1 MLMLRNRASRTR
13 WTSLA
18 LAGGLLASCTNAAAP
33 PAAPEPQ
40 VSGARHAVVA
50 GAGYTTFDVTAG
62 GCNDSPNGVNCNN
75 YTSKDKVYMSGGPSA
90 GGLSAGSYYFA
101 VLAPGHQ
108 NDGFV
113 DGAVGNLSDA
123 VAPAGATTGDSGGGD
138 DISNRTFT
146 VTVGPAPDR
155 VRTITYTGTHATG
168 VSPGGRFIVGLG
180 PYDDTDN
187 PGGVYILALCA
198 VGATHPAD
206 CKYDAF
212 RIPTGDGGDPY
223 ATVSGAKY
231 YDANTNGRRDPGEVG
246 IANWDVFY
254 TDHVSDIIPTDAN
267 GDFSVQMTQDSYCFV
282 ESLGGS
288 PWIQTG
294 NLVDQTTVS
303 GGATAAL
310 RADKSYAISVIGGS
324 SIAGLNFGNICV
336 GAGGGLTLGYWSNKN
351 GQARIGADD
360 LAALVALHLRGASGG
375 DFDPASTTQ
384 LRTWLLSATATNM
397 AYMLSAQLAAM
408 KLNVLNGAVN
418 GGGLVYAPG
427 SISANVN
434 GFATVDAL
442 MAEADVELQD
452 HALTLAGSPYRAY
465 QEALKSALDNANNN
479 RSFVQPGPASCPT
492 PTLTAQLCTP

>member
-1 MLMLRNRASRTR
+1 MLMLRNPSPRTR
-13 WTSLA
+13 WSSLA
-18 LAGGLLASCTNAAAP
+18 LAGGLLASCTNAGAP
-33 PAAPEPQ
+33 TGAPAAPVAGTHQ
-40 VSGARHAVVA
+40 AVVSGA
-50 GAGYTTFDVTAG
+50 GFTTFDVTAG
-62 GCNDSPNGVNCNN
+62 GCNDGPNGVNCNN
-75 YTSKDKVYMSGGPSA
+75 YSSKDKVYMTGGPSA

-113 DGAVGNLSDA
+113 EGAVGNLSDA
-123 VAPAGATTGDSGGGD
+123 VAPAGATVGDSGGGD

-146 VTVGPAPDR
+146 VTVGADG
-155 VRTITYTGTHATG
+155 VRTISYAGTHATG
-168 VSPGGRFIVGLG
+168 VSPSGRPIVALG

-198 VGATHPAD
+198 VGAVRSSD

-212 RIPTGDGGDPY
+212 RIPTGDGGNPF

-231 YDANTNGRRDPGEVG
+231 YDANTNGQRDPGEVG
-246 IANWDVFY
+246 IANWEIYY
-254 TDHVSDIIPTDAN
+254 TDHVSDIIRTDESGA
-267 GDFSVQMTQDSYCFV
+267 FSIQMTEDSYCFV

-288 PWIQTG
+288 TWLQTG

-303 GGATAAL
+303 GGASTAL

-324 SIAGLNFGNICV
+324 SIAGLNFGNICT

-360 LAALVALHLRGASGG
+360 LAVLVALHLRDAGGA
-375 DFDPASTTQ
+375 DFDPASATQ
-384 LRTWLLSATATNM
+384 VRSWLLNATATNM
-397 AYMLSAQLAAM
+397 AYMLSAQLATM
-408 KLNVLNGAVN
+408 KLNVFNGDVN
-418 GGGLVYAPG
+418 GSGLVYAPG

-452 HALTLAGSPYRAY
+452 HALTLSGSPYRAY

-479 RSFVQPGPASCPT
+479 RSFVQPGPASCPI